1 MRRQRYHGLECAI
14 LAAGVAAGAWWWTR
28 NRPFRVAVTGES
40 MAPTL
45 VEGDFLVA
53 TTSIEGAIGPG
64 SLVVVAH
71 PERPEYE
78 MIKRVTR
85 VLGPTGFWVEGDNAV
100 ASTDSRSFGPVAT
113 HAIRGVIR
121 LRYWPFARAGLL

>member
-1 MRRQRYHGLECAI
+1 MRRQRYHGLEFAI
-14 LAAGVAAGAWWWTR
+14 PAACVAAGAWWWSR
-28 NRPFRVAVTGES
+28 NRPFPVAVSGES

-45 VEGDFLVA
+45 IEGDLLVA
-53 TTSIEGAIGPG
+53 TAPPASAIGPG

-78 MIKRVTR
+78 MVKRVTR
-85 VLGPTGFWVEGDNAV
+85 VLDPSGFWVEGDNAQ
-100 ASTDSRSFGPVAT
+100 ASTDSRSFGPVPA
-113 HAIRGVIR
+113 HAIRGVVR